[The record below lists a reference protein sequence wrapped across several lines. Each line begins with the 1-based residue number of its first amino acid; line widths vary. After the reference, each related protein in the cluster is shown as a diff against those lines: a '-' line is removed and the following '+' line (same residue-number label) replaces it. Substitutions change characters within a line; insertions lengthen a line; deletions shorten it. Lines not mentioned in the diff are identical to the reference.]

1 MKRTIPIVRAI
12 SVEPEVSDKD
22 YVSGPNPPEY
32 TPYIDWG
39 ISMLVIIFCIY
50 QFLLNNVSVEERY
63 EVGKIEIIFTNL
75 FAIFVV
81 IIAKGLWIKLLLLC
95 TMVASIGWHLYG
107 IGWVHLGDRNTWGR
121 WDNVLSCMVI
131 VAYAMTWIPNIAG
144 PFKKTLPKSTDEW
157 CVRPSLKLIINII
170 FTILVGVIVAYT
182 WREYTITILDIKF
195 SWGDLLALSF
205 IGIAFLLAIFCII
218 IPGKLTEMTVFFM
231 WATFGIGSGLAAY
244 LLKRDD
250 VSEEWRDIYHSVWHV
265 AIFYSAYCFSRASDY
280 VQYNA
285 SFREKEENKE
295 EEVKKA
301 VQHTEEKKI
310 LYNLVL
316 KF

>member
-1 MKRTIPIVRAI
+1 MSSKKIPVVNA
-12 SVEPEVSDKD
+12 EPVNDDE
-22 YVSGPNPPEY
+22 YVSGPNPPDY
-32 TPYIDWG
+32 TTYVDWS
-39 ISMLVIIFCIY
+39 ISILVVIYVIY
-50 QFLLNNVSVEERY
+50 QFLLNNNTTEERL
-63 EVGKIEIIFTNL
+63 EIGKIEIIFTNL
-75 FAIFVV
+75 FAIFVI

-107 IGWVHLGDRNTWGR
+107 VGWVHLGDKKIWGR
-121 WDNVLSCMVI
+121 WDNVFSCMVI

-157 CVRPSLKLIINII
+157 WFRPSLKIIINIVL
-170 FTILVGVIVAYT
+170 TIAVGVVVAITY
-182 WREYTITILDIKF
+182 REYKITIFNVKF
-195 SWGDLLALSF
+195 SWGDLLAFSF
-205 IGIAFLLAIFCII
+205 IGIALFLAIFFII
-218 IPGKLTEMTVFFM
+218 IPKKLTEIPTFVF
-231 WATFGIGSGLAAY
+231 WASTGIISGASAY
-244 LLKRDD
+244 LLKRND
-250 VSEEWRDIYHSVWHV
+250 VESDWADIYHSIWHV
-265 AIFYSAYCFSRASDY
+265 AIFYSAYSFSRASDY

-301 VQHTEEKKI
+301 VQHTKEKQI